1 MLILAIACA
10 VLLAEHHSWLT
21 KAANVIR
28 FTIPIVLKHLGDL

>member
-21 KAANVIR
+21 QTATLIR
-28 FTIPIVLKHLGDL
+28 FTITVVLKHLGDL